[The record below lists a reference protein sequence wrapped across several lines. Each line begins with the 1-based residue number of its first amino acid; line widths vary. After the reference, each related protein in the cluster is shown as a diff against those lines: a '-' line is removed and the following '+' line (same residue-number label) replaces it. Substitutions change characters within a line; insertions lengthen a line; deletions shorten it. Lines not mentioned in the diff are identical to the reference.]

1 MGVDWYEYMRI
12 APRQFRPTEIT
23 ENGHA
28 AMTTQPK
35 QPSWPDSNLF
45 WRNQRVTVTGGAGFL
60 GSFVVDKLRE
70 RGATEICVSRKQDY
84 DLVHREAVLELL
96 VIRGKNPIFATNDTN
111 YHESEHFVKTRGRER
126 NP

>member
-1 MGVDWYEYMRI
+1 
-12 APRQFRPTEIT
+12 
-23 ENGHA
+23 
-28 AMTTQPK
+28 MTTQPK

-126 NP
+126 NL